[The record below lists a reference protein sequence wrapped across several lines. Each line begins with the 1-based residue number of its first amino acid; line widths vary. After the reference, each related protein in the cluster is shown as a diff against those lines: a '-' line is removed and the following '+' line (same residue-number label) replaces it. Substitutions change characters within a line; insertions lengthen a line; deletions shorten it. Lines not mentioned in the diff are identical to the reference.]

1 MGYDKGKI
9 YKQACKIAKKENIM
23 LTEHLIANLPV
34 SISTFYE
41 FFPADS
47 EEMEVIKGIINRNK
61 IKKKQ
66 EMYNKWFESE
76 NATLQVS
83 LMKLLG
89 NEEERAVLNNS
100 KQEIEHKISSKTTP
114 SITFTS
120 AEDTEKKEDE

>member
-1 MGYDKGKI
+1 MGYDKEKI
-9 YKQACKIAKKENIM
+9 YKQACKIAEKENIM
-23 LTEHLIANLPV
+23 ITEHLIANLPV